1 MVWLN
6 FQSLTNQYTQI
17 KPLVLHSRSLIVTQR
32 SYTNNASVAAN
43 LLLLLISFQCAN
55 ISSTPEFITV
65 WEIKAMYFL

>member
-1 MVWLN
+1 M
-6 FQSLTNQYTQI
+6 

-32 SYTNNASVAAN
+32 SYTNNASVGAN
-43 LLLLLISFQCAN
+43 LLLLISFQCAN